1 MVFRFI
7 YEDNLLIWPKV
18 RKYLLCL
25 GESDEITNYY
35 LLNKKSTKFIVFFCY
50 YLHLFSF
57 ASILLLQGIMKL
69 LASSEGDDV
78 IINYKVQ
85 YKGKLLILLKGK

>member
-1 MVFRFI
+1 M
-7 YEDNLLIWPKV
+7 
-18 RKYLLCL
+18 LCL

-35 LLNKKSTKFIVFFCY
+35 LLIKKSTIF
-50 YLHLFSF
+50 LF

-78 IINYKVQ
+78 TINYKVQ
-85 YKGKLLILLKGK
+85 YKGKLLISLKEK

>member
-1 MVFRFI
+1 MKAWI
-7 YEDNLLIWPKV
+7 E
-18 RKYLLCL
+18 
-25 GESDEITNYY
+25 T
-35 LLNKKSTKFIVFFCY
+35 
-50 YLHLFSF
+50 F

-85 YKGKLLILLKGK
+85 YKGKLLILLKEK